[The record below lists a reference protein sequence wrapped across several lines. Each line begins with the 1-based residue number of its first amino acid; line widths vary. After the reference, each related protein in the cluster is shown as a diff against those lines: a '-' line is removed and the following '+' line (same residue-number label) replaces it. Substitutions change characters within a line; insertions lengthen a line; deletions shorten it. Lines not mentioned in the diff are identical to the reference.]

1 MLIGEK
7 LAKRKGAANDLFGA
21 TVESIQTLPKD
32 INWLV
37 WFLKKMLTND
47 IRQMIGPLSVSDAG
61 DNNVRGHSD
70 KQPIVAVENRDPF
83 HLVTAVDEKMG

>member
-7 LAKRKGAANDLFGA
+7 EAPNSPVLAKRKGAANDLFGA

-37 WFLKKMLTND
+37 
-47 IRQMIGPLSVSDAG
+47 
-61 DNNVRGHSD
+61 
-70 KQPIVAVENRDPF
+70 
-83 HLVTAVDEKMG
+83 

>member
-1 MLIGEK
+1 
-7 LAKRKGAANDLFGA
+7 
-21 TVESIQTLPKD
+21 
-32 INWLV
+32 
-37 WFLKKMLTND
+37 MLTND